1 MKHFLLIVF
10 VFSSICLSAQTLMRK
25 EAIEDIDY
33 FYRTLK
39 SHHPDLYCFTPQSVV
54 DSCMEDFK
62 NKCYDSMPVAD
73 FRYHFFHLNYLFD
86 CHTAYIDNQYKAT
99 NSECLFPRVYFQ
111 DHKVCLS
118 ANDWE
123 VLSINSIPVDSIV
136 AHVRKSFSADYHRRY
151 CEFLI
156 CLRYEFQECV
166 ADFGFD
172 KPPFTVKCRTL
183 ENRDT
188 TVVLERETKE
198 SLRTA
203 QEAFYKDWHQ
213 CRFELYPEDKIAI
226 IRYGE
231 VFDKEDIPRFDAQLD
246 DFFRNCNEY
255 DIRHLFFDVSRNG
268 GGYIRGFTFF
278 FPYLQ
283 TGRKKS
289 YQRLIVER
297 EREYREILEGEM
309 IRTPKWVKPF
319 KGNVYVYQSF
329 YTQSSAPDFCAC
341 IKVLADAV
349 LVGTETGSG
358 LPLYGGG
365 EIFHLP
371 NIGDEFTISSHCNK
385 NEFPKLPRTP
395 EGYLLPDIEYPM
407 LIERLL
413 NVEDCRNIIE
423 LKKQKGRNK

>member
-172 KPPFTVKCRTL
+172 EPPFTVRCRTL

-188 TVVLERETKE
+188 TVVLDGEMRI
-198 SLRTA
+198 SLNDSP
-203 QEAFYKDWHQ
+203 YIKD
-213 CRFELYPEDKIAI
+213 RKRYNFELYPEDKIAI
-226 IRYGE
+226 VRYSE
-231 VFDKEDIPRFDAQLD
+231 VFDKEKVARFDAQLD
-246 DFFRNCNEY
+246 DFFRNCRAHG
-255 DIRHLFFDVSRNG
+255 IRHLFFDVSRNIG
-268 GGYIRGFTFF
+268 GLSRGFTFF

-297 EREYREILEGEM
+297 ERQYKETLEGEM
-309 IRTPKWVKPF
+309 VQSPKWIKPF

-329 YTQSSAPDFCAC
+329 HTESAGPDFCAC
-341 IKVLADAV
+341 LKVLADAV
-349 LVGTETGSG
+349 LVGTETGG
-358 LPLYGGG
+358 GIPLYG
-365 EIFHLP
+365 IYKMFNLP
-371 NIGDEFTISSHCNK
+371 NTGDEFVVSTHCVK
-385 NEFPKLPRTP
+385 EEFPKLPRTP

-407 LIERLL
+407 LTERLL
-413 NVEDCRNIIE
+413 NVEDCRKIIE
-423 LKKQKGRNK
+423 LKNQKGRNK